1 MTPHEQPDGPKAR
14 FEIGEFVELKGL
26 VFKVVLVDVFSGKI
40 ALKFA
45 PEKASTIKLASS

>member
-1 MTPHEQPDGPKAR
+1 MAEHTWPEGPRAR
-14 FEIGEFVELKGL
+14 FEIGELIELKGL

-45 PEKASTIKLASS
+45 PTEQRTT